1 MLIKKSNFWPLQN
14 YIFSIESDWSDDER
28 EELEKLFGVM
38 SEKGEEYTKLRQLRR
53 SRQLNIIKNIKGFV
67 MKEIESLMHKLKISN
82 PYIFAT

>member
-1 MLIKKSNFWPLQN
+1 MISIENDKKMIEIVYVDKSKSVFRHSQN

-53 SRQLNIIKNIKGFV
+53 SRQLNINKNIKCFV
-67 MKEIESLMHKLKISN
+67 MK
-82 PYIFAT
+82 